1 MYDDGFICTYKLLED
16 EYQEAL
22 YRTQFLQA
30 FNLKTWDDNL
40 VEERIS
46 NVYEQVKNIPCI
58 QDLLDKA
65 KKSKHLEILVLF
77 CGDDDFTIFKMLFK
91 YELFDAT
98 HKCICDAIKTGKV
111 RQPNKEDFLKNL

>member
-58 QDLLDKA
+58 QHLLDKA
-65 KKSKHLEILVLF
+65 KKSKHLEMLVLF